1 MAPFKEP
8 FQAWILLCLLLQKP
22 SSNQNLTQTPPKTE
36 KNNIDRVVFSPL
48 FPPPRFAPHLF
59 LFLKGWVSAKEKYLT
74 VQRIEA
80 FCMQLKQ

>member
-1 MAPFKEP
+1 MAPLKVP

-36 KNNIDRVVFSPL
+36 ENNIDREGFSSPL
-48 FPPPRFAPHLF
+48 FSPPLCPLLF
-59 LFLKGWVSAKEKYLT
+59 LFWKGWVNAKEKYLT
-74 VQRIEA
+74 VQRIGA